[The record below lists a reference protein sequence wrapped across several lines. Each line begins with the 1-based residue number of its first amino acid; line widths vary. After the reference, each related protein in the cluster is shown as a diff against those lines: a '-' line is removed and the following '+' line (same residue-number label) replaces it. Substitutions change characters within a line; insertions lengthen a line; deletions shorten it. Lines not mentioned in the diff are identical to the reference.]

1 MAPHYKHPPQ
11 LLLDMVDPLAV
22 VIGLSL
28 DSRMPSSQAETSL
41 ERFHHCTEIE
51 LLTYV
56 DGEFLEFGKKLFH
69 LTSAC
74 EIQGQRRTRTG
85 KKSLFSTIT
94 AYKPITLLLEKLGY
108 DGVVVREW
116 SRSAL
121 DEGRDE
127 AAKIGGAGNSPN
139 GWNIDHDN
147 GQEGLV

>member
-1 MAPHYKHPPQ
+1 MPPVYPPGSHLSGTSAAMRGVDGPSTISGTV
-11 LLLDMVDPLAV
+11 LLWLRLVGGGRHSFCEAYAHLV
-22 VIGLSL
+22 G
-28 DSRMPSSQAETSL
+28 QAETSL

-74 EIQGQRRTRTG
+74 EIQGQRRTKKRTG

-108 DGVVVREW
+108 DGVWSRAEW
-116 SRSAL
+116 SSS
-121 DEGRDE
+121 G
-127 AAKIGGAGNSPN
+127 P
-139 GWNIDHDN
+139 
-147 GQEGLV
+147 